1 MCFIIVFLKCSISFK
16 KCLKL
21 SYIIIENLK
30 HRGKAKWSSLI
41 CSNLKVGSARNLELA
56 RKLVAISGLEAFMVK
71 ELRL

>member
-1 MCFIIVFLKCSISFK
+1 M
-16 KCLKL
+16 KL